1 MTVSFNH
8 YDLVC
13 LPKPNK
19 FLTVEVT
26 DKKTAIWNW
35 LRLQFQKALTRII
48 YITYWPSIFG
58 LVWKLRFPL
67 EFQLKLLAG
76 QPAFVMTDPMSP
88 DKVPWFQT
96 FELLPT
102 SSTSVYLAGET
113 NEPIRALK
121 AGMKIWSLSQENEKM
136 ITSVVK
142 IHGCAGYCTSTHR
155 NKNS

>member
-1 MTVSFNH
+1 MKLVTVTVSEGPDKN
-8 YDLVC
+8 YIYYL
-13 LPKPNK
+13 
-19 FLTVEVT
+19 LTQY
-26 DKKTAIWNW
+26 IW
-35 LRLQFQKALTRII
+35 
-48 YITYWPSIFG
+48 FG
-58 LVWKLRFPL
+58 L
-67 EFQLKLLAG
+67 ETEKLLAG